1 MIELLLTI
9 TACVFAVIAYVT
21 YYVSVKK
28 SGIIPNRLA
37 WLICTVSI
45 TLETV
50 TYLFVTDNLI
60 KSLYFIVC
68 AVCSMFITVKI
79 WRLAKWDGASKAQK
93 NSLVFYAL
101 ALAVWPMFQLPFIAH
116 LLFLIV
122 IPAAFFPI
130 YLAAYNNFRT
140 ENATPWLL
148 WSLSDVLVIISILR
162 NMESLQE
169 LPYAVVNF
177 VCPFTVWAIIII
189 QRLRQPKRMYAA
201 LAT

>member
-9 TACVFAVIAYVT
+9 TACLFAVIAYVA
-21 YYVSVKK
+21 YYVSVKQ

-37 WLICTVSI
+37 WLICSVSI
-45 TLETV
+45 TLETI
-50 TYLFVTDNLI
+50 TYLFVTDNLV

-130 YLAAYNNFRT
+130 YLSAYKNYKT

-169 LPYAVVNF
+169 LPYALVNF
-177 VCPFTVWAIIII
+177 VCPFTVWCIIIV
-189 QRLRQPKRMYAA
+189 QRLRQSKRMYTA